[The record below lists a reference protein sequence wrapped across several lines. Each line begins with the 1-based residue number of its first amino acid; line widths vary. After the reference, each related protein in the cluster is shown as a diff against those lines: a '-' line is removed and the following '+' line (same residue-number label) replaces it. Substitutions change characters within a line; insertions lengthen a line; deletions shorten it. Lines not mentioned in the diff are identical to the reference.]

1 MKRNNKYLLLSFIA
15 TVGLLLSG
23 CDKDK
28 LAELYPNPQKT
39 SVATVDNFFTG
50 VLKSA
55 NQVVMPWYWRFFVV
69 EQPTMGHYTQV
80 MGWFNGKDQY
90 IPPAAAMDWR
100 WGQYYNGVMTQYR
113 EMQRL
118 YDKLNETDKS
128 DYRIFMLAATIFF
141 YDQTEQV
148 VDIYGDIPW
157 SKAGMVRD
165 EGDLKASLPPYDKA
179 EDIYNAMLDDLKYL
193 AEVLDTIHVPSF
205 YANLFADKDY
215 LNDGDLTIWKKYCN
229 SLRLRM
235 LLRVSAVPEFQARVQ
250 QEMTEILSDP
260 AKYPV
265 IDNNDE
271 NVMLDA
277 GGPDLYA
284 TTSSMHGGIW
294 QAMATWGQYDLAPY
308 ALVDHMVTHHD
319 PRLEITFDP
328 NVEGVYVGVDPLED
342 ASTQSQKASDGLVAR
357 YDSSTFMRNH
367 YFPGF
372 VISAAEVS
380 FIKAEVL
387 LKGGQDALA
396 KAAYEQGVRQSIEF
410 YYNIN
415 ATGDYRDPIPMNQ
428 DSVDAYLTMPGVSWD
443 QAADDDAKMTLIAE
457 QKWINSGL
465 GGMPQTWAEV
475 RRLDKPVFYFMK
487 DTQSGQNWPPVRWL
501 YPESE
506 KKLNAEN
513 YAAVKDKDDLNTR
526 VFWDVNP
533 PVFPEP

>member
-1 MKRNNKYLLLSFIA
+1 MKRIRKYSIMTIVA
-15 TVGLLLSG
+15 TVALLFSG
-23 CDKDK
+23 CNDDK

-55 NQVVMPWYWRFFVV
+55 NNVVMPWYWRFFVV

-90 IPPAAAMDWR
+90 IPPAAAMEWR
-100 WGQYYNGVMTQYR
+100 WNQYYNGVMTQYR
-113 EMQRL
+113 VMQKL
-118 YDKLNETDKS
+118 YNELNERDKS

-157 SKAGMVRD
+157 SEAGKVR
-165 EGDLKASLPPYDKA
+165 ENGDLNASLPPYDKA
-179 EDIYNAMLDDLKYL
+179 EDIYNAILDDLKNI
-193 AEVLDTIHVPSF
+193 ADILDTLQVPSF
-205 YANLFADKDY
+205 YASLFAKKDY
-215 LNDGDLTIWKKYCN
+215 LNDGDITLWKKYAN

-235 LLRVSAVPEFQARVQ
+235 LLRVSAVPEFQSRVQ
-250 QEMTEILSDP
+250 QEITEILTQS

-265 IDNNDE
+265 IENNDE
-271 NVMLDA
+271 NIMLDA

-284 TTSSMHGGIW
+284 TTSSKRGGIW
-294 QAMATWGQYDLAPY
+294 QAMATWGQYDIAPY
-308 ALVDHMVTHHD
+308 AMVDHMVKHHD

-328 NVEGVYVGVDPLED
+328 NVNGVYVGMNPLDD
-342 ASTQSQKASDGLVAR
+342 ASVQNQQASDGLVAR
-357 YDSSTFMRNH
+357 YDTSTFMRNH

-387 LKGGQDALA
+387 LHGGQDAMA
-396 KAAYEQGVRQSIEF
+396 KNALLTGTRQSIEF
-410 YYNIN
+410 YYRIN
-415 ATGDYRDPIPMNQ
+415 ATGDYRDPIPMNA
-428 DSVDAYLTMPGVSWD
+428 DSVDQYIADLGAAWD
-443 QAADDDAKMTLIAE
+443 AAADEDAKITLIAE

-506 KKLNAEN
+506 KKLNAAHYE
-513 YAAVKDKDDLNTR
+513 AVKDKDDLNTR
-526 VFWDVNP
+526 IFWDVNP
-533 PVFPEP
+533 PVYPEP

>member
-1 MKRNNKYLLLSFIA
+1 MKSVKKYSLMTFVA
-15 TVGLLLSG
+15 TVVLLFSG
-23 CDKDK
+23 CSDDR

-55 NQVVMPWYWRFFVV
+55 NDVVMPWYWRFFVV

-90 IPPAAAMDWR
+90 IPPAAAMEWR
-100 WGQYYNGVMTQYR
+100 WNQYYNGVMTQYR
-113 EMQRL
+113 VMQKL
-118 YDKLNETDKS
+118 YDELSDQDKS

-157 SKAGMVRD
+157 SKAGMVR
-165 EGDLKASLPPYDKA
+165 ETGDLNASLPPYDKA
-179 EDIYNAMLDDLKYL
+179 EDIYNAILDDLKKI
-193 AEVLDTIHVPSF
+193 AEELNSLEVPSF
-205 YANLFADKDY
+205 YASLFAKKDY
-215 LNDGDLTIWKKYCN
+215 LNDGDITLWKKYAN

-250 QEMTEILSDP
+250 QEITEILTKPDV
-260 AKYPV
+260 YPV

-271 NVMLDA
+271 NIMLDA

-294 QAMATWGQYDLAPY
+294 QAMATWGQYDIAPY
-308 ALVDHMVTHHD
+308 AMVDHMVKHHD
-319 PRLEITFDP
+319 PRLVITFDP
-328 NVEGVYVGVDPLED
+328 NKNGVYVGMNPLDD
-342 ASTQSQKASDGLVAR
+342 ASVQNQQASDGLVAR
-357 YDSSTFMRNH
+357 YDTSTFMRNH

-387 LKGGQDALA
+387 LRGGQDALA
-396 KAAYEQGVRQSIEF
+396 RAALLQGTQQSIEF
-410 YYNIN
+410 YYRIN
-415 ATGDYRDPIPMNQ
+415 ATGDYRDPIPMNA
-428 DSVDAYLTMPGVSWD
+428 DSVSQYLSDLGAAWDA
-443 QAADDDAKMTLIAE
+443 AADEDAKLTLIAE

-506 KKLNAEN
+506 KKLNAAHYEE
-513 YAAVKDKDDLNTR
+513 VKDKDDLNVR
-526 VFWDVNP
+526 IFWDVNP
-533 PVFPEP
+533 PVYPEP